1 MFPAVEDC
9 GSSLRLRLCAD
20 ASQAAMLTRDGIVR
34 LAALAIPQQ
43 YELVRR
49 LGSGDREFTLLVAV
63 SGHGRALFDE
73 IADRA
78 VADALDAVGKS
89 LPRSAAEFE
98 AAVDAARARVAEC
111 GDEVVRVVRA
121 TLAALKDTNGA
132 LELLKGA
139 AFAEARAS
147 LRSSLDS
154 LLAPGWVRRTPDPW
168 FHQLPKYVRA
178 AHRRAERARN
188 DVERDRKLQ
197 AQVAPYQAALS
208 GLDRSADAARP
219 APERER
225 LRWMIEE
232 FRVSLF
238 AQELRTLQPVSAKRL
253 DEQLRLAQRE
263 K

>member
-1 MFPAVEDC
+1 M
-9 GSSLRLRLCAD
+9 
-20 ASQAAMLTRDGIVR
+20 
-34 LAALAIPQQ
+34 
-43 YELVRR
+43 
-49 LGSGDREFTLLVAV
+49 
-63 SGHGRALFDE
+63 
-73 IADRA
+73 
-78 VADALDAVGKS
+78 
-89 LPRSAAEFE
+89 
-98 AAVDAARARVAEC
+98 
-111 GDEVVRVVRA
+111 
-121 TLAALKDTNGA
+121 
-132 LELLKGA
+132 
-139 AFAEARAS
+139 
-147 LRSSLDS
+147 
-154 LLAPGWVRRTPDPW
+154 
-168 FHQLPKYVRA
+168 RA

-208 GLDRSADAARP
+208 RLDRSADAARP